1 MHGPIKDTTFVA
13 FDIET
18 TGLAPVCDRIVEIGA
33 VKFRDE
39 KVIDTFEELVDPQTP
54 ISAEATQV
62 NGITDDMV
70 RGRPTIE
77 QVLPQFVS
85 FLGEAVPVAHNA
97 PFDVGFLCYDIS
109 RLHLKA
115 AERPILDTCAI
126 PKKVLPQLSS
136 YSLENLARDL
146 QIRSDLFH
154 RALADARVCM
164 QILGAC
170 VARMGGA
177 DKVKLGDL
185 LDANGPALYL
195 NVGEIVFERRFQ
207 PLKEAL
213 ESQAVVEIVY
223 QNGYGSTT
231 TRRIK
236 PLTVGLYRG
245 TVMVEAFCH
254 LRRGK
259 RSFRLD
265 RIVEVR
271 QGTAGGS

>member
-1 MHGPIKDTTFVA
+1 MHGPIRDTTFVA
-13 FDIET
+13 FDVET
-18 TGLAPVCDRIVEIGA
+18 TGLAPVVDRIVEIGA

-39 KVIDTFEELVDPQTP
+39 KVIDTFEELVDPQIP
-54 ISAEATQV
+54 ISAEATDI

-70 RGRPTIE
+70 RGKPTVEHI
-77 QVLPQFVS
+77 LPRFIL

-97 PFDVGFLCYDIS
+97 PFDAGFLCYDIS
-109 RLHLKA
+109 RLRLKTTD
-115 AERPILDTCAI
+115 RPILDTCAI
-126 PKKVLPQLSS
+126 PKKVLPELSS

-146 QIRSDLFH
+146 QITSDLFH
-154 RALADARVCM
+154 RALADATVCM

-170 VARMGGA
+170 VARMGGS
-177 DKVKLGDL
+177 DKMKLGDL

-195 NVGEIVFERRFQ
+195 NVGEIVFEKRFQ

-213 ESQAVVEIVY
+213 ETQTVVEIVY
-223 QNGYGSTT
+223 QDGYGSTT
-231 TRRIK
+231 ARRIK
-236 PLTVGLYRG
+236 PLAVGLYRG

-254 LRRGK
+254 LRKGK

-271 QGTAGGS
+271 